1 MIREEIQMLA
11 EGRFESGAK
20 NIKKSLENDKTLDK
34 YGLGYNGGDPIYPK
48 NNSTIVSFG
57 IHDNGKVWNLLRKY
71 GIAFVSRPTHSY
83 YLEYNLRSKTFEVIC
98 LYYTRDDTSDEN
110 GIEDINPKEKTTKL
124 PANFNEEPLI
134 KEIIPFILNKKK
146 IYSDINSQLGH
157 KEYSSANKYAKNHFN
172 Y

>member
-1 MIREEIQMLA
+1 MIREEIQILA

-71 GIAFVSRPTHSY
+71 GIAFVPRPSHSY
-83 YLEYNLRSKTFEVIC
+83 YLEYNLRSKTFEVVC
-98 LYYTRDDTSDEN
+98 LYYTRD
-110 GIEDINPKEKTTKL
+110 EDGTEDMNPKKKTTKL
-124 PANFNEEPLI
+124 PTKFNEELLV
-134 KEIIPFILNKKK
+134 KEVLPFMLKNKKLN
-146 IYSDINSQLGH
+146 SDLKSQLDW
-157 KEYSSANKYAKNHFN
+157 KDYKSVNKYAESHFN